1 MVTVKIGDMFD
12 SQAQTLVNTVNC
24 VGVMGKG
31 IALGFKNRFP
41 EMFKDYV
48 SRCDAGEVH
57 LGQPY
62 LYKMLLTPWILNFP
76 TKDHW
81 RSVTKL
87 SDIEQGLDHLKVNYQ
102 EWGITSLAIPPLGC
116 GEGRLEWRIV
126 GPTLYRYFNE
136 LDIPVE
142 LFAPFGTPQIQLDP
156 DFLAQSPEF
165 ANRRP
170 SASRIPAAWIAV
182 VEALARIENE
192 PYHWPVG
199 RTILQKLA
207 YFATNAGLPTEL
219 NFAQGSFGPYSP
231 DLKGRITQL
240 VNNGLIKENRTGK
253 MFLITT
259 GSTFEDARTAYQ
271 DDIARYES
279 IISKITDLF
288 LRMSTRQ
295 AEAAASV
302 HFAAQTLFANT
313 TMKPS
318 EQNVLDY
325 VMDWKRRRKPPLIEE
340 DVAAAIRNLALLGWI
355 EVSASPELPV
365 VDEFLVEA

>member
-41 EMFKDYV
+41 EMYKDYV
-48 SRCDAGEVH
+48 ARCDAGEVR

-62 LYKMLLTPWILNFP
+62 LYRMLLTPWILNFP

-81 RSVTKL
+81 RSVAKL
-87 SDIEQGLDHLKVNYQ
+87 SDIEQGLQHLKANYRD
-102 EWGITSLAIPPLGC
+102 WGITSLAIPPLGC

-126 GPTLYRYFNE
+126 GPTLYRYLND
-136 LDIPVE
+136 LDVPVE

-156 DFLAQSPEF
+156 EFLAQSPEVV
-165 ANRRP
+165 NRGP
-170 SASRIPAAWIAV
+170 TESRIPPAWIAV
-182 VEALARIENE
+182 VEALARIEKE
-192 PYHWPVG
+192 PYHWPIG
-199 RTILQKLA
+199 RTTFQKLA

-219 NFAQGSFGPYSP
+219 SFSQGSFGPYSP

-240 VNNGLIKENRTGK
+240 VNNGLIREDRSGN

-259 GSTFEDARTAYQ
+259 GTTSDDARAAYQ
-271 DDIARYES
+271 EEIAKYES
-279 IISKITDLF
+279 IISKIADLF

-302 HFAAQTLFANT
+302 HFAARVLFANT
-313 TMKPS
+313 KTKPS
-318 EQNVLDY
+318 EQDVLDY

-340 DVAAAIRNLALLGWI
+340 DVAVAIRNLAVLGWI
-355 EVSASPELPV
+355 EVFASPELPV
-365 VDEFLVEA
+365 VDELLVEA